1 MLKIDR
7 LSQQAEKKAAD
18 TQPWPYHFRLKTQE
32 LKLLFDFLN
41 IGKVGTMLEIGCG
54 NAFNSVLF
62 SDKADRI
69 IATDLP
75 DYNLGTSTIGMEHAD
90 RLIQG
95 LNVGNIALLGCR
107 AEKLPFNDESFDLVF
122 SSFVLE
128 HVDDKEKAV
137 SEMSRV
143 LKKDGI
149 VIALVPNFMERLSAP
164 LHFYPYL
171 FKRGLVYLLK
181 LLGFSP
187 ANNDSTVVASVEE
200 GMRAGVLP
208 FSKRIKKFL
217 KDYPNFPCCSP
228 HGNYRCWRDEFL
240 SHLPVRWKRL
250 FEANGLKIKALYST
264 MFIPHNFLT
273 AFSEKTAYR
282 AYLKSA
288 PLTKR
293 IGKKPIFK
301 YLGYNLCLVAQK

>member
-1 MLKIDR
+1 MIKLET
-7 LSQQAEKKAAD
+7 LTYQAERRAAD
-18 TQPWPYHFRLKTQE
+18 TQPWPYHFKLKTQE
-32 LKLLFDFLN
+32 LKLLFNFLN
-41 IGKVGTMLEIGCG
+41 IEKVGTMLEIGCG

-62 SDKADRI
+62 SDKADKI

-75 DYNLGTSTIGMEHAD
+75 DYSLGTSTIGIEHAGK
-90 RLIQG
+90 LIQE
-95 LNVGNIALLGCR
+95 LNIENIDLLSCR

-128 HVDDKEKAV
+128 HVDDKEGAV
-137 SEMSRV
+137 SEMRRV

-149 VIALVPNFMERLSAP
+149 IIALVPNFMERLSAP

-171 FKRGLVYLLK
+171 FKRGLVYFLR
-181 LLGFSP
+181 LLGFS
-187 ANNDSTVVASVEE
+187 AVNNDNTVVAGRE
-200 GMRAGVLP
+200 GAGAATLP

-240 SHLPVRWKRL
+240 SHLPWRWKRL
-250 FEANGLKIKALYST
+250 FEAKGLKIKALYST
-264 MFIPHNFLT
+264 MFVPHNFLT
-273 AFSEKTAYR
+273 AFSEKTAYT
-282 AYLKSA
+282 AYLKTA

-293 IGKKPIFK
+293 IGKKPVFK
-301 YLGYNLCLVAQK
+301 YLGYSLCLVAQK